1 MQFPE
6 VGELLLHRLLKQW
19 VRAFK
24 RNDKPVIL
32 AVSKFVAHLTNQQ
45 VWRAPRRPALSDGTS
60 RPHRLSDGTITPHR
74 VRSRVAAAALC
85 ATRAASRIL
94 ALLSH
99 ASSLSEQIKRDMI
112 S

>member
-1 MQFPE
+1 MRGVQFPE

-45 VWRAPRRPALSDGTS
+45 VRRGPPEACSVRRHHHTSLLLSRAG
-60 RPHRLSDGTITPHR
+60 G
-74 VRSRVAAAALC
+74 AALR
-85 ATRAASRIL
+85 ATRAASRML
-94 ALLSH
+94 PYCRTHHLYLSRPNG
-99 ASSLSEQIKRDMI
+99 I
-112 S
+112 